1 MKFLPCSRGCESPC
15 NRGMGRIACVFIH
28 GGLTGERGFVWYPPV
43 QTLSSQD
50 TQFDFGH
57 IQPTAVLGCVMPF
70 ELFQNAPRFCGGKG
84 CIERGGFVRV
94 QVVHHETNHLGFWI
108 ADIDQPAHLLGKVQ
122 HRPLRSDGNMPPAR
136 LRFTEHKEVARPV
149 ALVFIVIARW
159 RAGFGGQRHTCLRN
173 QLLAGFI
180 KVDLRARGII
190 GLLVEV
196 EHVLHGGDK
205 LGAHVWQ
212 APLLFLPGLKF
223 VFLSTCRT
231 VSRAID
237 GAKPNSTTLSAK
249 SRRVQCACPSG
260 AGVHATAIK
269 CASCLPVSFRRAP
282 GRGASSSAPRFV
294 STNRWRVR
302 ATVAVPTS
310 NVAAIAL
317 SLSPSAALSRMRA
330 RVSLRARVL
339 PPRSRCSKVAR
350 SSALKSTTYFFL
362 GMSGD
367 SSHGR
372 YPDCT
377 LGLRI
382 DQIHTDGV
390 LGPSRA

>member
-1 MKFLPCSRGCESPC
+1 MQFLPRSRSRESPG
-15 NRGMGRIACVFIH
+15 NRGVRCIACAFIRSD
-28 GGLTGERGFVWYPPV
+28 LTGEHGFVRYTAI
-43 QTLSSQD
+43 QTLSLQD
-50 TQFDFGH
+50 TQLDFGH
-57 IQPTAVLGCVMPF
+57 IQPTAVLGRVMKF
-70 ELFQNAPRFCGGKG
+70 ELLQNAPRFCGGKG
-84 CIERGGFVRV
+84 FIERRGFVGVEVV
-94 QVVHHETNHLGFWI
+94 QHDTDHLRLRIPGI
-108 ADIDQPAHLLGKVQ
+108 NQPAHLLRKVL
-122 HRPLRSDGNMPPAR
+122 HGPLCGDDNMSPAD
-136 LRFTEHKEVARPV
+136 LRFTEQKKITGSV
-149 ALVFIVIARW
+149 ALVFIVIAHRLA
-159 RAGFGGQRHTCLRN
+159 RFGGQRCACLRN
-173 QLLAGFI
+173 QLLARFI
-180 KVDLRARGII
+180 EVDFRARGII
-190 GLLVEV
+190 RLLVEV
-196 EHVLHGGDK
+196 KHVLHGGDK
-205 LGAHVWQ
+205 LSAHVWQ
-212 APLLFLPGLKF
+212 APLLFLPGLEF

-330 RVSLRARVL
+330 RVSLRAPVL

-377 LGLRI
+377 
-382 DQIHTDGV
+382 
-390 LGPSRA
+390 